1 MIEVTMRAFS
11 TITFTC
17 LVPLLVCAL
26 AFGQGEQSTTSQPT
40 AAQPAAGEQ
49 ANAPAS
55 VKPRPTTPASVADA
69 ARASKQAQ
77 QAMPPGKVYRNK
89 DVKDPAAASSD
100 QNAVAT
106 APAVTKTAAETTDD
120 QIKKDRAFEAQAL
133 VFKSQIRVEKSKVV
147 DIQNRM
153 KDLKYQF
160 DAWSTE
166 FAQDSSDA
174 QACWTSQYYTPYY
187 KDWCDRGRD
196 LKAQYDA
203 TQAQLNQE
211 KVRLEQMQE
220 NIRRKGYGN
229 GVYDAD

>member
-1 MIEVTMRAFS
+1 MFIP
-11 TITFTC
+11 
-17 LVPLLVCAL
+17 PLLVCAL
-26 AFGQGEQSTTSQPT
+26 AFGQSDQSTAAPPSTSPT
-40 AAQPAAGEQ
+40 GSGQQEV
-49 ANAPAS
+49 AS
-55 VKPRPTTPASVADA
+55 PSAKPRPAPPASVADA

-77 QAMPPGKVYRNK
+77 QSAPATAKVYRNK
-89 DVKDPAAASSD
+89 DVKGAADSGNTAS
-100 QNAVAT
+100 VAST
-106 APAVTKTAAETTDD
+106 PIAQPGITKTAAETTDD
-120 QIKKDRAFEAQAL
+120 QIRKDRAFEAQAS
-133 VFKSQIRVEKSKVV
+133 VFKNQIRVAKSKII

-211 KVRLEQMQE
+211 KARLEQMQE